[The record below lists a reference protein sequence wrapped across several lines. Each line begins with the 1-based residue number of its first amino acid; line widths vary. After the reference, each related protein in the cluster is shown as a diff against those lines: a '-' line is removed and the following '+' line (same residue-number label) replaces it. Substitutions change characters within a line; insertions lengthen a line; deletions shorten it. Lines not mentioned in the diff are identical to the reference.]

1 LGVLG
6 HVVLP
11 HATGTTVYPVK
22 FADTAVPYMLA
33 MLAGRGAKPSTLVAK
48 IAGGACMF
56 GDDKFMQIGRMNIQ
70 ATQQAL
76 AAAGI
81 HIAGEDVGGTV
92 GRRICF
98 DLASGFLIV
107 EPLGH
112 PSHTI

>member
-1 LGVLG
+1 MLS

-11 HATGTTVYPVK
+11 HATGPATYPAK
-22 FADTAVPYMLA
+22 FADTAVPHMLA
-33 MLAGRGAKPSTLVAK
+33 TLKDHGAKVKGLVAK

-56 GDDKFMQIGRMNIQ
+56 GDVKFMQIGEANVQ
-70 ATQQAL
+70 AAMGAL

-81 HIAGEDVGGTV
+81 PLVGQDVGGTI

-98 DLASGFLIV
+98 DLATGSITV
-107 EPLGH
+107 ECIGH